1 VTTTPKIL
9 CIWVIA
15 MSLASCGNIDAAPQ
29 EHTDSGAIATES
41 SARQASSPVTSAS
54 DDQTIED
61 ARLADEMTD
70 PDADQPVVA
79 EEERPESNDGQDD
92 VRTFSDETADE
103 VTFAP
108 QPSTSLPAT
117 AEDEEFRQRV
127 SRHNERV
134 RSRQAAAA
142 EPPAN

>member
-1 VTTTPKIL
+1 MRTTPKIL
-9 CIWVIA
+9 CICVVA
-15 MSLASCGNIDAAPQ
+15 MSLASCGNRDAEPQ

-41 SARQASSPVTSAS
+41 NARQVSSPATSAS

-70 PDADQPVVA
+70 PDADQPVIA
-79 EEERPESNDGQDD
+79 EEESSESNEREDD
-92 VRTFSDETADE
+92 VRTFSDETAEE

-108 QPSTSLPAT
+108 RPSTSLPAT

-127 SRHNERV
+127 NRHNERV
-134 RSRQAAAA
+134 RSRQ
-142 EPPAN
+142 

>member
-1 VTTTPKIL
+1 MRTTPKIL
-9 CIWVIA
+9 CICVFA
-15 MSLASCGNIDAAPQ
+15 MSLASCGNRDAEPQ

-41 SARQASSPVTSAS
+41 NARQVSSPATSAS

-70 PDADQPVVA
+70 PDADQPVIA
-79 EEERPESNDGQDD
+79 EEESSESNEREDD
-92 VRTFSDETADE
+92 VRTFSDETAEE

-108 QPSTSLPAT
+108 TPSTSLPAT

-134 RSRQAAAA
+134 RSRQ
-142 EPPAN
+142 